1 MSVDLKVVANL
12 VVGSDGATSK
22 NGSSLGLSAPEDRAR
37 FHQIRYQSDA
47 ILIGG
52 ATARREPYKKTPIPL
67 FIITHSLVKLQPK
80 NQLARQLNLD
90 PIAALSEINQYF
102 ENSTDKK
109 SAQLLVEAGPKI
121 LQELVNKGK
130 IQTFYLTINHGATG
144 ENKINF
150 KELLAGFELLESE
163 MIDSNEFCVYQLA
176 N

>member
-22 NGSSLGLSAPEDRAR
+22 NGSSLGLSVPEDRAR
-37 FHQIRYQSDA
+37 FHQIRSQSDA

-52 ATARREPYKKTPIPL
+52 ATARREPYKKTPVPL
-67 FIITHSLVKLQPK
+67 FILTHSLVRLQPK
-80 NQLARQLNLD
+80 NQLARQLNMD
-90 PIAALSEINQYF
+90 PVTALSEISKYF
-102 ENSTDKK
+102 EESTDKK
-109 SAQLLVEAGPKI
+109 QVQLLVEAGPKI
-121 LQELVNKGK
+121 LQELVTHRK

-150 KELLAGFELLESE
+150 KDLLSGFELLKSE
-163 MIDSNEFCVYQLA
+163 MIDANEFCVYQLA